1 MIRMAKKPK
10 PSVISDAELIDRT
23 DGVTI
28 KWSFKRS
35 PTPRRTTLSDDQAA
49 ALVDGLTEVLDADS
63 RPADVELF
71 DGPRDGGDPD
81 A

>member
-1 MIRMAKKPK
+1 MTKKLK
-10 PSVISDAELIDRT
+10 PSLISDAELIDRT
-23 DGVTI
+23 DGITI

-35 PTPRRTTLSDDQAA
+35 PTPRRTALSDDQAA
-49 ALVDGLTEVLDADS
+49 ALVDGLAEVLDFDN

-71 DGPRDGGDPD
+71 DGPRDGGAPD